1 MRHRA
6 GAALRYRPD
15 MRRPRR
21 RQIDTPLLG
30 TASLAVLAI
39 GLAGCFTTAADFRN
53 DAETFIEDNDELRG
67 ALFADSGTAFETAT
81 CVEPENQDE
90 GTTFPCTAID
100 TTGATWEFEIVITGS
115 SEYEVNVSRRP
126 AGS

>member
-1 MRHRA
+1 MAHTR
-6 GAALRYRPD
+6 
-15 MRRPRR
+15 RRPF
-21 RQIDTPLLG
+21 TSPLVG
-30 TASLAVLAI
+30 VASLAALTV

-53 DAETFIEDNDELRG
+53 DAENFIEENDDLRE
-67 ALFADSGTAFETAT
+67 ALFSGSDTAFETAT

-100 TTGATWEFEIVITGS
+100 TAGATWEFEIEITGS
-115 SEYEVNVSRRP
+115 SEYEVNVARRP